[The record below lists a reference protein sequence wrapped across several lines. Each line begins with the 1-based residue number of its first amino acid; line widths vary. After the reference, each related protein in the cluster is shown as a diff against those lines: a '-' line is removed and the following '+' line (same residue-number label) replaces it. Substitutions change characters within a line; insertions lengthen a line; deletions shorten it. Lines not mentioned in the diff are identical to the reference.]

1 MPLIRR
7 AWLALRWYVPPVLL
21 AVQPIVVVLGANLGR
36 VPVRGIVMA
45 RALLVSAAAAVLLA
59 WILRV
64 VQRDAGARAAWLSWF
79 LMLCNLYGASAAGLR
94 SLGLRIEASDPLF
107 AVPYVVTA
115 AVIAAIASR
124 PWEARA
130 REPLPLTMA
139 AVLLLLVGVAPALG
153 QGIRPQ
159 RYWQLPADQ
168 LVASTLSR
176 PLKAPAT
183 PPRDIYYVVLD
194 GLGRSDTLHRSYNL
208 DLRPVIEALEQ
219 RGFYVARSARSNYS
233 QTYLSLASTLNMDY
247 LDPVVNALLPG
258 TTTLDPLGYLIQDNA
273 LMRMASRAG
282 YRVVAIGSEYP
293 ATRRFDRAD
302 LCVCS
307 LRGLDEVEAAAIAM
321 TPLAAVPLPVGDP
334 YAAHGRRI
342 MEAFDSLEAFTQESA
357 STFVFAHVLA
367 PHAPFVLAR
376 DGSPLARAARPFTYT
391 EAVANMSDEEYAY
404 GYGEQTRYV
413 LDRMLR
419 VVDTALSR
427 PGPKPVVV
435 IHGDHGPTVR
445 LPNDRVSEKAVT
457 ERMEIFA
464 AYLFPDAEDALYPTI
479 TPVNAARLLA
489 RHYFGVDLPLLPDRA
504 MFSPVGHPYRL
515 TPVPERTQ

>member
-1 MPLIRR
+1 MPPIRR
-7 AWLALRWYVPPVLL
+7 AWLALRWYIPPVLL
-21 AVQPIVVVLGANLGR
+21 AVQPVIVVLGANLGR
-36 VPVRGIVMA
+36 VPVRGVVMA
-45 RALLVSAAAAVLLA
+45 RALLAAAAAAVLLA
-59 WILRV
+59 WMLRL
-64 VQRDAGARAAWLSWF
+64 VQRDAGARVAWLSWF
-79 LMLCNLYGASAAGLR
+79 LILCNLYGASAAGLQ

-107 AVPYVVTA
+107 AVPYVFTA

-124 PWEARA
+124 PWDVRP
-130 REPLPLTMA
+130 REPLPLTIA
-139 AVLLLLVGVAPALG
+139 AVLLLLVGAAPAAG

-159 RYWQLPADQ
+159 RYWQLPVDQ
-168 LVASTLSR
+168 LVASTLSQ
-176 PLKAPAT
+176 PVKAGAAPS
-183 PPRDIYYVVLD
+183 RDIYYVVLD
-194 GLGRSDTLHRSYNL
+194 SLGRGDTLHRSYNL
-208 DLRPVIEALEQ
+208 DLRPAIEALEQ
-219 RGFYVARSARSNYS
+219 RGFYVAHGARSNYS
-233 QTYLSLASTLNMDY
+233 QTYLSLASALNMDY
-247 LDPVVNALLPG
+247 LDPVVNALVPG

-282 YRVVAIGSEYP
+282 YRIVAIGSEYM

-307 LRGLDEVEAAAIAM
+307 LRGLDEIEAAAIAM

-342 MEAFDSLEAFTQESA
+342 MEAFDSLETFTRGSA
-357 STFVFAHVLA
+357 PTFVFAHVLA
-367 PHAPFVLAR
+367 PHPPFVLAR
-376 DGSPLARAARPFTYT
+376 DGSPLAGQARPFTFT
-391 EAVANMSDEEYAY
+391 ESVSDMTDEEYAH
-404 GYGEQTRYV
+404 GYAEQTRYV

-419 VVDTALSR
+419 VVDMALDR
-427 PGPKPVVV
+427 PGPKPVIV

-445 LPNDRVSEKAVT
+445 LPADRVNDKAVT

-464 AYLFPDAEDALYPTI
+464 AYYFPDAQEALYPTI

-515 TPVPERTQ
+515 TPVPERTP